1 MATTWRTIKAVIASL
16 ASPEDIK
23 LWSEA
28 ERKGRERGEYG
39 AGEVKSAETINY
51 KTLKP
56 EPGGLYC
63 QRIFGPVKDYEC
75 ACGKF
80 KGRRYEGVICDRCGV
95 EVTRSDVRRERMG
108 YIVLNTPVVHP
119 WFYKMPPYII
129 PTLLGIPKSKFEL
142 IINYDAYVILDPK
155 KSPSTVKIEMDDG
168 SVRTIHMKEGQVLSV
183 EEYRKLISVLGP
195 DSFSAGWGAE
205 AIKKLLE
212 ELNEIIED
220 PNSHE
225 RMTRLEYLY
234 KDTKLKFMHTT
245 NPTERTRLI
254 NRLKIIEAFILSGQ
268 NPAWM
273 VLEVIPVLPPD
284 LRPLLPLEGGKFA
297 NTDLTDL
304 YRDVIR
310 RNHRLKQIYE
320 RGGFELMIINEK
332 RQIKHAVEAL
342 IDNSRLR
349 RPSTNRSGQRRKSL
363 TDYLRGKKGLL
374 RRNLLGKRVDYSG
387 RAVIVVGPELKLHQV
402 GLPKDMA
409 LELFKPWLE
418 EKLERAGLAYTRS
431 EKHEFI
437 KSKHQQTVELLLD
450 ITKHYPVM
458 LNRAPTLHR
467 VSIQAFEP
475 VLTEGYAI
483 KLHPLVCAAYNAD
496 FDGDQMAV
504 FVPIH
509 PEAIAETYALLL
521 APHNI
526 LSPAHG
532 GPLATAS
539 QDMVIGINYLTKE
552 KPTDKKEEDLPKF
565 SDPYE
570 VILAIEN
577 DAVHVNDP
585 VFVLVPE
592 RGNPFVRRQDVPVK
606 MVRTTAGR
614 VVFASI
620 IPQEMWDD
628 DFTFETFNKE
638 YGKKDISNLVSRIFK
653 KLGTWKTTHF
663 LDDMKELGFKWAA
676 WSGVT
681 FGMDDVIVPPEKE
694 KIIKKAFKEIEQVE
708 RLHAQGKITHA
719 EKQQRIF
726 DIWTR
731 VTEEVT
737 KKMLEYLKKDK
748 NGFNPLY
755 MMVMS
760 GARGNIDQTRQL
772 GAMRGLMTRPAKKGQ
787 AGELIPTPVLSSL
800 KEGLSSIE
808 FFISS
813 HGARKGLSD
822 VAMKTA
828 DAGYLT
834 RRLVDAAQEV
844 VVTMED
850 CGAIQGRAVQ
860 ALKEG
865 ETVIEPLSSRI
876 VGRYS
881 LYDIYHP
888 VTAEVIVKAG
898 EEITEEKARII
909 EEAGIDTVHIRS
921 VLYCQAPHGVCAKCY
936 GRNLATG
943 KKVDTGE
950 SVGIVAAQ
958 SIGEP
963 GTQLTLRTKHTG
975 GAAERIV
982 GESRHVAQFP
992 GVVRWKDIKA
1002 IEQADGGWVVVSR
1015 KGSLVLEGRDG
1026 RTKEYGLE
1034 YGYKVYVGDGE
1045 RVEKGDVLA
1054 EWDFYAMPI
1063 LVTKAGKLVF
1073 EGLVEGVSLKEDLQG
1088 TTLEYVVEVVRHRRL
1103 YPKAKVIDPN
1113 TGEVLEVIPLANDAR
1128 LTKKAY
1134 EIFKGTGNP
1143 YVNPGEVIARVP
1155 RLIYKTRDITGG
1167 LPKVEELFE
1176 ARVPK
1181 NNAVIVERDGVVK
1194 DIIIDDRKGMI
1205 RIIVKHDDNTESVYQ
1220 VKYGE
1225 YLLVNKGDRVY
1236 AMDKLI
1242 EGDISPKD
1250 ILRIKGKEAAAEYL
1264 LEEIQKVYRVSGVK
1278 INDKHIE
1285 IIIRQ
1290 MLRRVRIVDGGDTRY
1305 LPEQIVDLNRILEE
1319 NRRVVAQGGK
1329 PAKYEPILLGISKV
1343 AATTDSFLAAASFE
1357 EAPRVLAEASIR
1369 RQRDELKGL
1378 KERVIIGDLI
1388 PAGTGFPAWRMDK
1401 IMLEVEEL
1409 EEKGRKTAE
1418 ES

>member
-1 MATTWRTIKAVIASL
+1 MANTWRTIKAVIASL
-16 ASPEDIK
+16 ASPDDIK
-23 LWSEA
+23 SWSEA
-28 ERKGRERGEYG
+28 ERKGKERGEHG
-39 AGEVKSAETINY
+39 LGEVKSAETINY

-155 KSPSTVKIEMDDG
+155 RSPSQVKIELDNG
-168 SVRTIHMKEGQVLSV
+168 TTRVIHMKKGQVLSV
-183 EEYRKLISVLGP
+183 DEYRKLISILGP
-195 DSFSAGWGAE
+195 DSFKAGWGAE
-205 AIKKLLE
+205 AIKILLE
-212 ELNEIIED
+212 ELKEMVED
-220 PNSHE
+220 PDSKE
-225 RMTRLEYLY
+225 RISQLEALY
-234 KDTKLKFMHTT
+234 RETKLKFLNTS
-245 NPTERTRLI
+245 NPTERTKLI
-254 NRLKIIEAFILSGQ
+254 NRLKVIEAFILSGQ
-268 NPAWM
+268 DPAWM

-310 RNHRLKQIYE
+310 RNKRLKIIE
-320 RGGFELMIINEK
+320 DKGGFELMIINEK

-387 RAVIVVGPELKLHQV
+387 RAVIVVGPDLKLHQM

-409 LELFKPWLE
+409 IELFKPWLE

-431 EKHEFI
+431 EKYEFI
-437 KSKHQQTVELLLD
+437 KEKKQQTIELLLD

-552 KPTDKKEEDLPKF
+552 KPTDKREEELPRF
-565 SDPYE
+565 SSPTE
-570 VILAIEN
+570 VMVALEN
-577 DAVHVNDP
+577 GVIHVNDP
-585 VFVLVPE
+585 VYVLIPE
-592 RGNPFVRRQDVPVK
+592 GGNPFKPAAGTKGRL
-606 MVRTTAGR
+606 VRTTGGR

-620 IPQEMWDD
+620 IPEQMWESGLKFSDL
-628 DFTFETFNKE
+628 NKE
-638 YGKKDISNLVSRIFK
+638 YGKKDIAELVGRIYK
-653 KLGTWKTTHF
+653 SLGTWKTAHF
-663 LDDMKELGFKWAA
+663 LDDMKDFGFKWAA
-676 WSGVT
+676 KSGVT
-681 FGMDDVIVPPEKE
+681 FGVDDVIIPPEKE
-694 KIIKKAFKEIEQVE
+694 KIIKKAFKEIDQIE
-708 RLHAQGKITHA
+708 RLHMQGRITHA

-726 DIWTR
+726 DIWTA

-737 KKMLEYLKKDK
+737 KKMMEYLAKDK
-748 NGFNPLY
+748 DGFNPLY

-844 VVTMED
+844 VITMED
-850 CGAIQGRAVQ
+850 CGAIQGREVR

-865 ETVIEPLSSRI
+865 ETVIEPLYSRI
-876 VGRYS
+876 VGRYA
-881 LYDIYHP
+881 LFDVHDP
-888 VTAEVIVKAG
+888 VTDEVIVAAG
-898 EEITEEKARII
+898 EEITEEKARRI
-909 EEAGIDTVHIRS
+909 EEAGIESVYIRS
-921 VLYCQAPHGVCAKCY
+921 VLYCEAPHGVCAKCY

-943 KKVDTGE
+943 KLVDTGE

-982 GESRHVAQFP
+982 GESKHVAMFP
-992 GVVRWKDIKA
+992 GVVRWEDVKA
-1002 IEQADGGWVVVSR
+1002 IEQPDGGWVVISR
-1015 KGSLVLEGRDG
+1015 KGRLLLVGKDG
-1026 RTKEYGLE
+1026 RVKEYGLE

-1045 RVEKGDVLA
+1045 RVERGDVLA

-1088 TTLEYVVEVVRHRRL
+1088 ATLEYVVEVVRHRRL
-1103 YPKAKVIDPN
+1103 YPKAKILDPN
-1113 TGEVLEVIPLANDAR
+1113 TDEVLEVIPLANDAR

-1181 NNAVIVERDGVVK
+1181 NSAVIVSKDGVVK

-1205 RIIVKHDDNTESVYQ
+1205 RIVIAHDDKTEQVYQ

-1225 YLLVNKGDRVY
+1225 YLLVSKGDRVQ

-1290 MLRRVRIVDGGDTRY
+1290 MLRRVRIVDGGSTRF
-1305 LPEQIVDLNRILEE
+1305 LPEQIVDLSRVLEE
-1319 NRRVVAQGGK
+1319 NRKVVEKGGE

-1343 AATTDSFLAAASFE
+1343 ASTTDSFLAAASFE
-1357 EAPRVLAEASIR
+1357 EAPRILAEAAIR
-1369 RQRDELKGL
+1369 KQRDELKGL
-1378 KERVIIGDLI
+1378 KERVIIGDII
-1388 PAGTGFPAWRMDK
+1388 PAGTGFPDWRMDR
-1401 IMLEVEEL
+1401 ITLEIEEL
-1409 EEKGRKTAE
+1409 EERKVE
-1418 ES
+1418 EA

>member
-1 MATTWRTIKAVIASL
+1 MATTWKTIKAVIASL
-16 ASPEDIK
+16 ASPEEIK

-63 QRIFGPVKDYEC
+63 QKIFGPVKDYEC

-155 KSPSTVKIEMDDG
+155 KAPPTVKIEMDDG
-168 SVRTIHMKEGQVLSV
+168 STRTIHMRKGQVLSV
-183 EEYRKLISVLGP
+183 EEYRKLISTLGP
-195 DSFSAGWGAE
+195 DSFAAGWGAE

-212 ELNEIIED
+212 ELNEPIEESA
-220 PNSHE
+220 NGTKT
-225 RMTRLEYLY
+225 TRLEALY
-234 KDTKLKFMHTT
+234 KDTRLKFMNTT

-418 EKLERAGLAYTRS
+418 EKMERAGLAYTRS
-431 EKHEFI
+431 EKYEFI
-437 KSKHQQTVELLLD
+437 KEKRRQTIELLLD

-552 KPTDKKEEDLPKF
+552 KPTDKKDEELPKF
-565 SDPYE
+565 SGAYE
-570 VILAIEN
+570 VLVALEN
-577 DAVHVNDP
+577 GSIHVNDP
-585 VFVLVPE
+585 INVLMPTT
-592 RGNPFVRRQDVPVK
+592 GNPFNPTNDAK
-606 MVRTTAGR
+606 YDLVRTVAGR

-620 IPQEMWDD
+620 IPEEMWGE
-628 DFTFETFNKE
+628 DFTFADLNRE
-638 YGKKDISNLVSRIFK
+638 YGKRDISRLVSRIYK

-663 LDDMKELGFKWAA
+663 LDDMKTLGFKWAA

-681 FGMDDVIVPPEKE
+681 FGVDDVIVPPEKE
-694 KIIKKAFKEIEQVE
+694 KIIKRAFKEIEQIE

-726 DIWTR
+726 DIWTKVTQE
-731 VTEEVT
+731 VTE
-737 KKMLEYLKKDK
+737 KMLEYLRKDK

-844 VVTMED
+844 VITMDD
-850 CGAIQGRAVQ
+850 CGAIQGREVG

-865 ETVIEPLSSRI
+865 ETVIEPLSDRI
-876 VGRYS
+876 VGRYT
-881 LYDIYHP
+881 LFNVYHP
-888 VTAEVIVKAG
+888 VTNEVIVPSG
-898 EEITEEKARII
+898 EEITEEKAKLI
-909 EEAGIDTVHIRS
+909 ENLGIETVKIRS
-921 VLYCQAPHGVCAKCY
+921 VLHCQAPHGVCARCY

-950 SVGIVAAQ
+950 AVGIIAAQ

-982 GESRHVAQFP
+982 GESKHIAHFP
-992 GVVRWKDIKA
+992 GVIRWKDVKA
-1002 IEQADGGWVVVSR
+1002 IEQPDGGWVVVSR
-1015 KGSLVLEGRDG
+1015 KGKLILEGKG
-1026 RTKEYGLE
+1026 RKKEYGLE
-1034 YGYKVYVGDGE
+1034 YGYKIYVGDGE

-1103 YPKAKVIDPN
+1103 YPKAKVIDPE

-1134 EIFKGTGNP
+1134 EIFKGMGNP

-1181 NNAVIVERDGVVK
+1181 NSAVIVEKDGVVE
-1194 DIIIDDRKGMI
+1194 DIEIDDRRGIIKIII
-1205 RIIVKHDDNTESVYQ
+1205 RHDDGTRQVYQ

-1225 YLLVNKGDRVY
+1225 YLLVSKGDRVE

-1264 LEEIQKVYRVSGVK
+1264 LEEIQKVYRVSGVR

-1290 MLRRVRIVDGGDTRY
+1290 MLRRVRIVDGGNTMF
-1305 LPEQIVDLNRILEE
+1305 LPEQIVDLSRVLEE
-1319 NRRVVAQGGK
+1319 NRKVAARGGK

-1357 EAPRVLAEASIR
+1357 EAPRVLAEAAVR
-1369 RQRDELKGL
+1369 KQRDNLKGL

-1388 PAGTGFPAWRMDK
+1388 PAGTGFPDWRMDK
-1401 IMLEVEEL
+1401 IVLEIEEM
-1409 EEKGRKTAE
+1409 EEERETPE
-1418 ES
+1418 T